1 MNWGAIEFYVATVL
15 VIFGV
20 DVLAAWALNLQFGF
34 AGVPNFGFIVF
45 QAAGA
50 YVASVVTLGPSTPTG
65 YQRYVFGANL
75 PFPVPL
81 VLAAAAGAALAAVI
95 GLFAVRRMRV
105 DYQAAILLIVSLI
118 IAQVVT
124 ADVPLF
130 NGSLGVTGIQ
140 KPLSGLL
147 DVSLKAYEWIFAG
160 FVWALALVVFS
171 LVRRLS
177 RSGWGRA
184 LRAQR
189 DHENA
194 AATIGLNG
202 TTLRMQ
208 VFVLGGAIAGLS
220 GGLLVEYL
228 GAWSPASWGY
238 AETFAIFVSVIV
250 GGVGNNWGVIIGTFL
265 VQIVFQEVPQLLPQI
280 GYIGL
285 VDSLEWVIVGVLW
298 LLCLAYRPKGLI
310 PERRLRAPR
319 PFDRPVRTGR
329 PLANGLSPGPALEQ
343 SRAAGT
349 AEATVGGER

>member
-1 MNWGAIEFYVATVL
+1 MNLGAMEFYVATVL

-20 DVLAAWALNLQFGF
+20 DLLAAWALNLQFGY
-34 AGVPNFGFIVF
+34 AGVPNFAFIVF

-50 YVASVVTLGPSTPTG
+50 YVASVVTLGPTTPTG
-65 YQRYVFGANL
+65 YQRYIFGANL

-81 VLAAAAGAALAAVI
+81 IVAAAAGAALAALI
-95 GLFAVRRMRV
+95 GLFSVRRMRV

-140 KPLSGLL
+140 KPLAGFFN
-147 DVSLKAYEWIFAG
+147 VSLKAYEWIFAG

-194 AATIGLNG
+194 AASVGLNG
-202 TTLRMQ
+202 TALRMQ
-208 VFVLGGAIAGLS
+208 VFVIGGAIAGLS

-250 GGVGNNWGVIIGTFL
+250 GGVGNNWGVILGTFL

-285 VDSLEWVIVGVLW
+285 IDSLEWVIVGVLW
-298 LLCLAYRPKGLI
+298 LLCLAYRPKGI
-310 PERRLRAPR
+310 VPERRLRAPHPLGR
-319 PFDRPVRTGR
+319 AERATRAVDEGRSPV
-329 PLANGLSPGPALEQ
+329 PALGQ
-343 SRAAGT
+343 AGA
-349 AEATVGGER
+349 AEAAVGGER